1 MKLKKI
7 IEIKYQDNIINVD
20 LDNAT
25 IIDGYIPIL
34 YTNKIGEDRYIVIT
48 SVIKE
53 DGTVLVPFRKS
64 IATKDEVDNYL
75 FDNDISVY
83 KNNKAIY
90 KVSDDL
96 FYVIDLEKTEFIKK
110 DNKIIPVNPL
120 LKMVCYYGIDDKKII
135 VYEKDCA
142 YLYDVI
148 NNKRITPKYDF
159 INPYEEYD
167 NGYLAYY
174 VSNNNKYSKPLIL
187 SFGKS
192 KKDLFV
198 NLIFFSFSCCFL
210 RELIACF
217 GTSSPLFRLAYPPK
231 NFAPKLPQN
240 PTNPTYQSS

>member
-34 YTNKIGEDRYIVIT
+34 YINKIGEDKYIVIT

-90 KVSDDL
+90 KV
-96 FYVIDLEKTEFIKK
+96 
-110 DNKIIPVNPL
+110 
-120 LKMVCYYGIDDKKII
+120 M
-135 VYEKDCA
+135 
-142 YLYDVI
+142 
-148 NNKRITPKYDF
+148 RQITKFPTTVQK
-159 INPYEEYD
+159 
-167 NGYLAYY
+167 
-174 VSNNNKYSKPLIL
+174 SL
-187 SFGKS
+187 SIAKAMS
-192 KKDLFV
+192 R
-198 NLIFFSFSCCFL
+198 L
-210 RELIACF
+210 RM
-217 GTSSPLFRLAYPPK
+217 
-231 NFAPKLPQN
+231 
-240 PTNPTYQSS
+240 

>member
-34 YTNKIGEDRYIVIT
+34 YTNKIGEDKYIVIT

-83 KNNKAIY
+83 KNNKTIY

-159 INPYEEYD
+159 INPCEEYD
-167 NGYLAYY
+167 NEYLAYY

-187 SFGKS
+187 SFGMTEDGGIYNQAILNHELTVILPINILGDKE
-192 KKDLFV
+192 KIINYCD
-198 NLIFFSFSCCFL
+198 SCYDDYIENEEFYDGSVIL
-210 RELIACF
+210 
-217 GTSSPLFRLAYPPK
+217 
-231 NFAPKLPQN
+231 Q
-240 PTNPTYQSS
+240 

>member
-25 IIDGYIPIL
+25 IIDGYISIL

-64 IATKDEVDNYL
+64 IATKDEIDNYL

-96 FYVIDLEKTEFIKK
+96 FYVIDLEKTEFTKK
-110 DNKIIPVNPL
+110 DDKIIPVNPL

-135 VYEKDCA
+135 VYKKDCA
-142 YLYDVI
+142 YLYDIVN
-148 NNKRITPKYDF
+148 NNKISPNYDF
-159 INPYEEYD
+159 IKPYEGYD
-167 NGYLAYY
+167 GGHLTYY
-174 VSNNNKYSKPLIL
+174 VLNHNKYSKPLIISMSMTEDGGIYNQAIL
-187 SFGKS
+187 
-192 KKDLFV
+192 
-198 NLIFFSFSCCFL
+198 NH
-210 RELIACF
+210 ELTVI
-217 GTSSPLFRLAYPPK
+217 
-231 NFAPKLPQN
+231 LPIN
-240 PTNPTYQSS
+240 ILGDKEK

>member
-64 IATKDEVDNYL
+64 IATKDEIDNYL

-96 FYVIDLEKTEFIKK
+96 FYVIDLEKTEFTKK
-110 DNKIIPVNPL
+110 DDKIIPVNPL

-135 VYEKDCA
+135 AYKKDCA
-142 YLYDVI
+142 YLYDIVN
-148 NNKRITPKYDF
+148 NNKISSNYDF
-159 INPYEEYD
+159 IKPYEGYD
-167 NGYLAYY
+167 GGHLTYY
-174 VSNNNKYSKPLIL
+174 VLNHNKYSKPLIISMSMTEDGGIYNQAILNHELTVILPINILGDKEKIINYCDSCYDDYIESEEL
-187 SFGKS
+187 SGERVI
-192 KKDLFV
+192 L
-198 NLIFFSFSCCFL
+198 
-210 RELIACF
+210 
-217 GTSSPLFRLAYPPK
+217 
-231 NFAPKLPQN
+231 Q
-240 PTNPTYQSS
+240 

>member
-48 SVIKE
+48 SIIKE

-96 FYVIDLEKTEFIKK
+96 FYVIDLEKTEFTKK
-110 DNKIIPVNPL
+110 NDKIIPVNPL

-135 VYEKDCA
+135 VYKKDCA
-142 YLYDVI
+142 YLYDI
-148 NNKRITPKYDF
+148 ANNNKISPNYDF
-159 INPYEEYD
+159 IKPYEGYD
-167 NGYLAYY
+167 GGHLTYY
-174 VSNNNKYSKPLIL
+174 VLNHNKYSKPLIISMSMTEDGGIYNQAILNHELTVILPINILGDKEKIINYCDSCYDDYIESEEL
-187 SFGKS
+187 SGERVI
-192 KKDLFV
+192 L
-198 NLIFFSFSCCFL
+198 
-210 RELIACF
+210 
-217 GTSSPLFRLAYPPK
+217 
-231 NFAPKLPQN
+231 Q
-240 PTNPTYQSS
+240 

>member
-34 YTNKIGEDRYIVIT
+34 YTNKIGEDKYIVIT

-64 IATKDEVDNYL
+64 IVTKDEVDNYL

-187 SFGKS
+187 SFGMTEDGGIYNQAILNHELTVILPINILGDKE
-192 KKDLFV
+192 KMINYCD
-198 NLIFFSFSCCFL
+198 SCYDDYIENKEFYDGSVIL
-210 RELIACF
+210 
-217 GTSSPLFRLAYPPK
+217 
-231 NFAPKLPQN
+231 Q
-240 PTNPTYQSS
+240 

>member
-1 MKLKKI
+1 MKLQKI

-96 FYVIDLEKTEFIKK
+96 FYVIDLEKTEFTKK
-110 DNKIIPVNPL
+110 NDKIIPVNSL

-135 VYEKDCA
+135 VYKKDYA
-142 YLYDVI
+142 YLYDIVN
-148 NNKRITPKYDF
+148 NNKISPNYDF
-159 INPYEEYD
+159 IKPYEGYD
-167 NGYLAYY
+167 GGHLTYY
-174 VSNNNKYSKPLIL
+174 VLNHNKYSKPLIISMSMTEDGGIYNQAILNHELTVILPINILGDKEKIINYCDSCYDDYIESEEL
-187 SFGKS
+187 SGERVI
-192 KKDLFV
+192 L
-198 NLIFFSFSCCFL
+198 
-210 RELIACF
+210 
-217 GTSSPLFRLAYPPK
+217 
-231 NFAPKLPQN
+231 Q
-240 PTNPTYQSS
+240 

>member
-34 YTNKIGEDRYIVIT
+34 YINKIGEDRYIVIT

-75 FDNDISVY
+75 LDNDISVY

-96 FYVIDLEKTEFIKK
+96 FYVIDLEKTEFTKK
-110 DNKIIPVNPL
+110 NDKIIPVNPL
-120 LKMVCYYGIDDKKII
+120 LKMVCYYGIDDEEII
-135 VYEKDCA
+135 VYKKDCA
-142 YLYDVI
+142 YLYDIVN
-148 NNKRITPKYDF
+148 NNKISPNYDF
-159 INPYEEYD
+159 IKPYEGYD
-167 NGYLAYY
+167 GGHLTYY
-174 VSNNNKYSKPLIL
+174 VLNHNKYSKPLIISMSMTEDGGIYNQAILNHELTVILPINILGDKEKIINYCDSCYDDYIESEEL
-187 SFGKS
+187 SGERVI
-192 KKDLFV
+192 L
-198 NLIFFSFSCCFL
+198 
-210 RELIACF
+210 
-217 GTSSPLFRLAYPPK
+217 
-231 NFAPKLPQN
+231 Q
-240 PTNPTYQSS
+240 